1 MTIGYDNWRPN
12 QELVLDLQFR
22 EYTGTVTRDWAKPYH
37 DPVTLVNGPTWSLL
51 GNDLSYLSLDCTAP
65 YEHLIIALGAPS
77 SDLDF
82 TTGDFSGAAWFYPT
96 SHGERYIF
104 NHGAAATGW
113 SFGIR
118 AGTWEMMLYT
128 RQAGPTI
135 QTTYSVPV
143 TSSVWQ
149 FVGFNRDGA
158 NVRMFVDGVDKT
170 TTQGV
175 HVDPATAAAQNFY
188 IGCGD
193 LVADSWLCGSLWRP
207 RVWKRKVEAW
217 EMLAIH
223 EAERDLFGV

>member
-1 MTIGYDNWRPN
+1 MTIGYDNWRVN

-22 EYTGTVTRDWAKPYH
+22 EYSGTVTRDWAKPYH

-51 GNDLSYLSLDCTAP
+51 GNDLTYLNLACADQ
-65 YEHLIIALGAPS
+65 EHLIIAAAAAT
-77 SDLDF
+77 DLDF

-104 NHGAAATGW
+104 NHGTGATGW
-113 SFGIR
+113 KFGIR
-118 AGTWEMMLYT
+118 AATWEMLLYT
-128 RQAGPTI
+128 LQAGPTI
-135 QTTYSVPV
+135 QASYSTPV
-143 TSSVWQ
+143 TTSVWQ

-158 NVRMFVDGVDKT
+158 NVRMFVNGRDRT
-170 TTQGV
+170 TTPGT

-188 IGCGD
+188 VGCGD
-193 LVADSWLCGSLWRP
+193 LVAAGWLCGDLWRP

-217 EMLAIH
+217 EMLAIY